1 MSHTH
6 PDLPP
11 RRIPVRLHR
20 GVGLILTD
28 DDYLATELLTSPK
41 LAPYIAGRLTG
52 HALLIAQDA
61 APALIKAL
69 KQSGYPV
76 RVVSRILGLTSPPS
90 QSAPAENPGAT
101 APSSSSGYITPDRPA
116 SQKTIRLST
125 KLDAAAL
132 LPHVATQSINRVW
145 KNWCGQENDF
155 GPPSNP
161 QAALDDLLEL
171 WQNPRFL
178 RTWIQRHY
186 RRNPRFVWR
195 LALLRLF
202 RYSVLPRPLLETLLS
217 GALKDFPQD
226 KTSALSPASLFLDL
240 CPASQE
246 RVADS
251 VYIPPMLL
259 EAAWKKLIKP
269 TEASKP
275 FPSRYGETDGL
286 DAWIGLCLVWQAGWG
301 SPLRF
306 TGDGTLHKRDAERLR
321 DLLHK
326 LPKPPTGQ
334 IPPPE
339 SWWQLACALGW
350 FSNEPE
356 QRVSRPQHLAT
367 ILSRPWIDLATD
379 FWHAWCMA
387 HPSRQPIGRL
397 TNQSNPM
404 NPCPDRDDALLLH
417 VLVATALLLA
427 LPEHLG
433 LALETIQQ
441 IVRRHPALHLNGD
454 ADSVMALQ
462 SCQQILE
469 EWLGMLWMLG
479 LVHWSEEHQLIR
491 LSPLGRRVFGLE
503 SQWHEPEEQPCLVV
517 QPNLEVIAFRP
528 ALRPAPLVMLSQLA
542 HWKATHPALVLQI
555 DSSSIHRALQSG
567 YTAGEIL
574 TWIEQQNTRPMPD
587 AVRSLIT
594 TWAQQQQ
601 RIAVYPQATLLE
613 FDIPQDLH
621 DSCRE
626 HLPGVALSERLFL
639 LDETADLDFRQF
651 RITANIHYLQPLHP
665 SVKVLEDGITLEVKL
680 NQANLLLECELQ
692 QLADL
697 VETDPIAQIR
707 RYRITPESV
716 ARSRQQGWSVLRWQ
730 QWFLKRCGRSPSPA
744 IHFLLAASHAE
755 LFFGPLY
762 VLETPSETLADGLM
776 QWPATAPFIVRRL
789 GPTALAVRADSKD
802 AFISLLRN
810 LGAQLRTDA
819 DASPSAPL
827 GSPSHRPS

>member
-1 MSHTH
+1 MSNIHS
-6 PDLPP
+6 DLPQ

-41 LAPYIAGRLTG
+41 LAPYIAGRLTR

-69 KQSGYPV
+69 KQNGYPV
-76 RVVSRILGLTSPPS
+76 RVVSRLLGITSPPS
-90 QSAPAENPGAT
+90 QSAPAENLSA
-101 APSSSSGYITPDRPA
+101 ADPSASSGYITSDRQA
-116 SQKTIRLST
+116 SLKAISLST

-132 LPHVATQSINRVW
+132 LPHVATESINRVW
-145 KNWCGQENDF
+145 KNWCGQENYF
-155 GPPSNP
+155 VPPSNP
-161 QAALDDLLEL
+161 QAALDDLLKL
-171 WQNPRFL
+171 WQDPRFL

-202 RYSVLPRPLLETLLS
+202 RHSVLPRPLLETLLS
-217 GALKDFPQD
+217 GALKASSQD

-240 CPASQE
+240 CPGSQD
-246 RVADS
+246 RLAGS
-251 VYIPPMLL
+251 VYIPPMLV

-269 TEASKP
+269 TEASRP
-275 FPSRYGETDGL
+275 FPSRYVETDGL
-286 DAWIGLCLVWQAGWG
+286 DAWIGLCLVWQAGWD

-321 DLLHK
+321 ELLNK
-326 LPKPPTGQ
+326 LPKPPIGQ

-339 SWWQLACALGW
+339 SWWQLACVLGW

-356 QRVSRPQHLAT
+356 QRVSKPQHLAA
-367 ILSRPWIDLATD
+367 ILNRSWLDLATD
-379 FWHAWCMA
+379 FWHAWLMA
-387 HPSRQPIGRL
+387 YLSPLPIARL
-397 TNQSNPM
+397 THQSNPM
-404 NPCPDRDDALLLH
+404 TACPDRDGALFLC
-417 VLVATALLLA
+417 VLVATASLLA
-427 LPEHLG
+427 LPEQQG

-441 IVRRHPALHLNGD
+441 IVHQHPALHLNGD
-454 ADSVMALQ
+454 VDSVVSLQ

-469 EWLGMLWMLG
+469 EWLGVLWMLG

-517 QPNLEVIAFRP
+517 QPNLEVVAFRP
-528 ALRPAPLVMLSQLA
+528 ALRPTALVMLSQLA
-542 HWKATHPALVLQI
+542 QWKATHPALVLQI

-574 TWIEQQNTRPMPD
+574 AWIEQQNTRAMPE

-613 FDIPQDLH
+613 FDTPQDLH

-626 HLPGVALSERLFL
+626 RLLGVVLSERLFL
-639 LDETADLDFRQF
+639 LDEGADLDFRQF

-697 VETDPIAQIR
+697 VETDSIAQIR

-744 IHFLLAASHAE
+744 IHFLLTVSHAE

-776 QWPATAPFIVRRL
+776 QWSETSSFIIRRL
-789 GPTALAVRADSKD
+789 GPTALAVRAESKD
-802 AFISLLRN
+802 AFVSLLRN

-819 DASPSAPL
+819 DTSSPASAPS
-827 GSPSHRPS
+827 GSPGLS